1 MGQLQQLLAD
11 ERWHPD
17 GDTLG
22 FVLQHQYAQDLST
35 LAHLPFPAALK
46 GPDRLLCAALVQAG
60 LQPKQVPARAACAAL
75 YRTD

>member
-1 MGQLQQLLAD
+1 MHAA
-11 ERWHPD
+11 

-22 FVLQHQYAQDLST
+22 FVLQHKYAQDLAT

-60 LQPKQVPARAACAAL
+60 LQPK
-75 YRTD
+75 